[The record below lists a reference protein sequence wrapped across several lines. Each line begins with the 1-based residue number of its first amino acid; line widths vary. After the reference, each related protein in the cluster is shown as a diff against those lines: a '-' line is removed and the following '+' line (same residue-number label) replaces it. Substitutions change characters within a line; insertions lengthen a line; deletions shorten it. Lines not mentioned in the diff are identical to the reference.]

1 MVEYPVDI
9 SHNSFERKRIV
20 GTKQEQCT
28 FQNILPS
35 FLIVYCVIHSFYA
48 IKTLTNATQA
58 MTVKRFA
65 LILLVDTSALVMR
78 GIN

>member
-1 MVEYPVDI
+1 MRENPVEI

-20 GTKQEQCT
+20 CTKQEQCT

-48 IKTLTNATQA
+48 IKTLMNATQA

-65 LILLVDTSALVMR
+65 AILLVDTSALVT
-78 GIN
+78 GDIN